1 MIKGSKNIFKA
12 SANLYLEGRP
22 GVRVARFEGHIL
34 HSVQSTKHN
43 LKCFY
48 HFFCI
53 SIGSVLLHYSYEQH
67 SQLKIVK
74 ILPYNC
80 SCCPA
85 LQGNWYLLAVNRDE
99 IGNEHNHHLDYH
111 HLDSGW
117 SPCMCFS
124 WAMREFN
131 QPKGNLSRQ
140 LLAASLTM
148 VVVMMMVMVML
159 MVVMVMLMMVMV
171 MPMMV
176 TKMAAVTVNNKSKM
190 KMTLVAWN
198 SLATKG
204 PQSP

>member
-159 MVVMVMLMMVMV
+159 MMVMV